1 MRLDSRYGSFIA
13 AVPQWGE
20 PSLMT
25 FTPAIQRLSF
35 GVNVGCIFP
44 PAVERSLKYRLKK
57 SDSHGDNFLVCSK
70 LIISP

>member
-35 GVNVGCIFP
+35 GENVGCIFP
-44 PAVERSLKYRLKK
+44 PAVERS
-57 SDSHGDNFLVCSK
+57 VE
-70 LIISP
+70 

>member
-25 FTPAIQRLSF
+25 LTPAIQRLSF
-35 GVNVGCIFP
+35 GENVGCIFP
-44 PAVERSLKYRLKK
+44 PAVERS
-57 SDSHGDNFLVCSK
+57 VE
-70 LIISP
+70 